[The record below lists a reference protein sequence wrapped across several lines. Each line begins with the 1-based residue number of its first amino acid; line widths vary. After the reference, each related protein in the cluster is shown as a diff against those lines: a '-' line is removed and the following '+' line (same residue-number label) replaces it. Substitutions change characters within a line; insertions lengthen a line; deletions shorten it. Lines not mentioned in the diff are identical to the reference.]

1 MELCQLWDDPEDIS
15 GNSGRKY
22 YRQATINWSTPRL
35 WESHEPNFNVPPSWR
50 GQGGIYAFI
59 RSHWRQ
65 NDDMRIAY
73 IGKAIN
79 FNKRLTKAHNHFCI
93 VERRGSTAVS
103 CGRVS
108 FERVRSHKGYYLEI
122 EDIIKFRVYDWLENT
137 QGFDSLPGFRKT
149 QPRSM
154 MPWVILNRGFRFG
167 GRMPRRIAYPSIGVE
182 Y

>member
-79 FNKRLTKAHNHFCI
+79 FNKRLTKAHNHFGI
-93 VERRGSTAVS
+93 VGRRGNTPCPAEEYRLTACVPT
-103 CGRVS
+103 RA
-108 FERVRSHKGYYLEI
+108 
-122 EDIIKFRVYDWLENT
+122 T
-137 QGFDSLPGFRKT
+137 
-149 QPRSM
+149 
-154 MPWVILNRGFRFG
+154 ILKSRT
-167 GRMPRRIAYPSIGVE
+167 S
-182 Y
+182 